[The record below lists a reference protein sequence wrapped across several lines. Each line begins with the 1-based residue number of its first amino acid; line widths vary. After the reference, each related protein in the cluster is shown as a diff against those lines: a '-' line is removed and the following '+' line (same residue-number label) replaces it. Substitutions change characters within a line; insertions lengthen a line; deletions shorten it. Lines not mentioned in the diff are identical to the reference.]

1 MWKFILF
8 IIIGSV
14 VIWQLGLLNIGTS
27 NTPQQSPSDVVTKSV
42 KEKKPETKTKS
53 KPQSESSVKIKKSAL
68 ENLISGKTQSI
79 KIEEKKEEAKEIK
92 PLKDAKEKLQKIT
105 QNAVERDNYQNM
117 LAQEANEDLKTE
129 NAVVVKGVKNPVE
142 EKKAPQ
148 SEEEKYEAMLASEA
162 QNAAGDNVVRMTKE
176 PDTKIKEEQIEP
188 KEEESVKPVISDDKT
203 SHVLFREN
211 LKKLI
216 SNAGINVKDKKI
228 ASLLEEE
235 TQTDNAVKVKS
246 ESKKDLIKNIIKE
259 VVKQGPEKES
269 SYVVGLLKEV
279 SSSKIDIL
287 KVEKDSTIVK
297 IKEGDNLWNIAK
309 RIYGNGFKYKLIYE
323 ANKDK
328 LTNPNLV
335 TVGMIIKVPKS
346 K

>member
-1 MWKFILF
+1 
-8 IIIGSV
+8 
-14 VIWQLGLLNIGTS
+14 
-27 NTPQQSPSDVVTKSV
+27 
-42 KEKKPETKTKS
+42 
-53 KPQSESSVKIKKSAL
+53 
-68 ENLISGKTQSI
+68 
-79 KIEEKKEEAKEIK
+79 
-92 PLKDAKEKLQKIT
+92 
-105 QNAVERDNYQNM
+105 
-117 LAQEANEDLKTE
+117 
-129 NAVVVKGVKNPVE
+129 
-142 EKKAPQ
+142 
-148 SEEEKYEAMLASEA
+148 MLASEA

-346 K
+346 E